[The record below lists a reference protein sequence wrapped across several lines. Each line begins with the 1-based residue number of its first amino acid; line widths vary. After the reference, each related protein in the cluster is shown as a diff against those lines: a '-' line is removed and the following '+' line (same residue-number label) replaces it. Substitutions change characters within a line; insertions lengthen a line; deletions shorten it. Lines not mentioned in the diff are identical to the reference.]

1 MVRAE
6 EEKEGPWHS
15 THRMKM
21 AKRTLWLVDRARQPF
36 SLRVHFAKLGNGNS
50 AQIPFRVRAP
60 RAPRSPIRIP
70 SLYTVHPLLL
80 NPRGIS
86 TLSSIRKDFSIPF
99 SRAKGP
105 GSREGIERY
114 IAEDEF
120 SCMSLATRQKWG
132 LGAALRKRE
141 TEGFSDRENSLGLG
155 GRGKRAIRIFHPEFT

>member
-15 THRMKM
+15 THRMEM
-21 AKRTLWLVDRARQPF
+21 TKRTLWLVDRARQAF
-36 SLRVHFAKLGNGNS
+36 SFRVHFAKLGNGNS

-86 TLSSIRKDFSIPF
+86 TLSSIRKVFSIPF
-99 SRAKGP
+99 SRACERTGIP
-105 GSREGIERY
+105 GR
-114 IAEDEF
+114 
-120 SCMSLATRQKWG
+120 
-132 LGAALRKRE
+132 
-141 TEGFSDRENSLGLG
+141 DREIYCRGRIFVHEPGNSAKMGIG
-155 GRGKRAIRIFHPEFT
+155 GRTQGKRD